1 MASNIFNF
9 GSATVD
15 YSITNSSV
23 GSADTMDNFQPFS
36 FFEYLKYSKQVAT
49 PEQFT
54 QGYNDY
60 LQQWY
65 SHTNAAP
72 IVQTNEIRQRYVD
85 LLKDIAFNF
94 TTADEKRFLSNLN
107 YDDASDLAIAIPF
120 YARKLKEICLFY
132 TKKRETIKNRSQEVK
147 IKGST
152 TSIEKL
158 VFQNIID
165 YLYAAEDEGAINI
178 NLQQIAQNLQID
190 VVDYFDTYSNYF
202 DLDPS
207 ASVDDLQITNELRR
221 KYFTSN
227 VNAISAQLFLGF
239 SDAVL
244 VDIFSTPF
252 YLKEIGA
259 GLIINPKKFIE
270 KTLFDFNCEINPIAE
285 LLSSDTQSLSSNYAL
300 KRKLVQKYIG
310 TDFYYLSTNSQS
322 QFVSGTLFK
331 AENACGNLVNKRFA
345 TTATIPEDQLKTAQ
359 QLGLFFRPDKMGVIQ
374 FASPN
379 KSYYINQSSLK
390 PNFVYVF
397 PDPNIY
403 GNVTDFYFSNIEYP
417 LQFAIDYSSNI
428 KKLDAGLAYGYIK
441 SNEYL
446 QNFFAYFSEPLYIN
460 ADVHNASAFDVHLQR
475 IFDDGIFTQ
484 YKQDVYG
491 NEFGLLKDIKRYNQN
506 QNNINN
512 IDSKCITIDGHVF
525 NDVTEGFGFNYATIE
540 GDYFGSIRTGLTAKT
555 IDELPPGGG
564 TFSTGYTF
572 ASAGMFSL
580 TGNKYTLYF
589 REYSP
594 YFACASINANYICSI
609 RDGGFFT
616 AADNSTLPDVP
627 SDSAA
632 WNAHSKVYYAILCDA
647 GLSATNVLM
656 PGKNMAALTATVVAP
671 ALSSNKYQVFD
682 SNYFNNNCYD
692 VADYDYSESLGN
704 YIGEVN
710 PQCTTIVAASAHID
724 NETIQQ
730 MQSKIG
736 SILVKNIVNNQV
748 LPLSSAL
755 SATFFKYPVAV
766 KNEIYNTHVENFNLI
781 YNTIIIKTPHY
792 VVFDKIEMDAQGNFI
807 KTGTLNSTI
816 TIKDDGYEQ
825 CSNNFFV
832 ENTNDVWT
840 FKTTLLDNALSASNA
855 KCIYP
860 VIYRYNVKS
869 NAFERKY
876 PMNTDVA
883 SLSSMFANA
892 LSGIN
897 IVRIGNAN
905 ITYAQQNDKYALSW
919 TGFDLNNMSYVFAAW
934 FNLIGD
940 AVVFDANLTGVFAP
954 DELPFT
960 YNFVNA
966 LSSFTTIDTL
976 STANASFN
984 ARNGALFF
992 N

>member
-1 MASNIFNF
+1 MAYNIFSF

-23 GSADTMDNFQPFS
+23 GSADTLDNFQPFS

-65 SHTNAAP
+65 SQTNATP
-72 IVQTNEIRQRYVD
+72 VDQTNEIRQRYVD
-85 LLKDIAFNF
+85 LLKDIAINF
-94 TTADEKRFLSNLN
+94 TTIDEKRFLNNLN
-107 YDDASDLAIAIPF
+107 YDDASDMAIAIPF
-120 YARKLKEICLFY
+120 YARKLKDICLFY

-147 IKGST
+147 SKGST

-165 YLYAAEDEGAINI
+165 YLYAAEDEGAINVD
-178 NLQQIAQNLQID
+178 LQQIAQTLQID

-227 VNAISAQLFLGF
+227 VNTISAQLFLGF
-239 SDAVL
+239 SNAVL
-244 VDIFSTPF
+244 SDIFATPF
-252 YLKEIGA
+252 YLKEIGE
-259 GLIINPKKFIE
+259 GLIINPQRFIE

-285 LLSSDTQSLSSNYAL
+285 LLNADTQALSSNYAL

-331 AENACGNLVNKRFA
+331 AENACGNLINKRFA

-359 QLGLFFRPDKMGVIQ
+359 QLGLFFRPDKMGVVQ
-374 FASPN
+374 FAAPN
-379 KSYYINQSSLK
+379 KSYYVNQSSLK
-390 PNFVYVF
+390 PNYVYVF

-403 GNVTDFYFSNIEYP
+403 GNVTNFYFSNLPYP
-417 LQFAIDYSSNI
+417 LQYAIDYSDSI

-460 ADVHNASAFDVHLQR
+460 ADVHNASAFDAHLQR
-475 IFDDGIFTQ
+475 VFDEGIFTQ
-484 YKQDVYG
+484 HRQDVYG

-506 QNNINN
+506 INNINN
-512 IDSKCITIDGHVF
+512 INSKCITIDGHVF
-525 NDVTEGFGFNYATIE
+525 NDVEQGFDFDYAVVDD
-540 GDYFGSIRTGLTAKT
+540 DYFGSIRTGLTAKT
-555 IDELPPGGG
+555 IDAVPPGGG
-564 TFSTGYTF
+564 TFSTGYNF
-572 ASAGMFSL
+572 ASAGMFTL
-580 TGNKYTLYF
+580 TGSKYTLYF

-616 AADNSTLPDVP
+616 APDNSILPDVS
-627 SDSAA
+627 SDSVA
-632 WNAHSKVYYAILCDA
+632 WNSNSRVYYAILCDA
-647 GLSATNVLM
+647 GLSATNVLV
-656 PGKNMAALTATVVAP
+656 PGRNMAALTATVVAP
-671 ALSSNKYQVFD
+671 ALSSNVYQVFD
-682 SNYFNNNCYD
+682 SSFFNNNCHT
-692 VADYDYSESLGN
+692 VADYDYSASIDN
-704 YIGEVN
+704 YIGVVN
-710 PQCTTIVAASAHID
+710 PGCTTIVAASAQIS
-724 NETIQQ
+724 NETIEQIK
-730 MQSKIG
+730 SKIG
-736 SILVKNIVNNQV
+736 SILVKNITQNQV
-748 LPLSSAL
+748 MPLSSAL
-755 SATFFKYPVAV
+755 SATFFKYPTAV
-766 KNEIYNTHVENFNLI
+766 KDEIYSTDVEHFNLI

-792 VVFDKIEMDAQGNFI
+792 VVFDKIEMDDVGHFI
-807 KTGTLNSTI
+807 KTGTFNSTI
-816 TIKDDGYEQ
+816 TINAGEQ
-825 CSNNFFV
+825 CSNSFFV
-832 ENTNDVWT
+832 EHTNDVWT
-840 FKTTLLDNALSASNA
+840 FKTTLLENALSATNA
-855 KCIYP
+855 KCTYP
-860 VIYRYNVKS
+860 TIYRYNVKT
-869 NAFERKY
+869 NAFNKKF
-876 PMNTDVA
+876 PTNADVA
-883 SLSSMFANA
+883 TLSAMFANP

-897 IVRIGNAN
+897 IVRYGNAN
-905 ITYAQQNDKYALSW
+905 ISYAQQNDKYALSW
-919 TGFDLNNMSYVFAAW
+919 TGYDLNNMSYVFAAW

-940 AVVFDANLTGVFAP
+940 AVVFDSNLTGVFAP
-954 DELPFT
+954 DDLPFT

-966 LSSFTTIDTL
+966 LSTFSTIDVL
-976 STANASFN
+976 STANASL
-984 ARNGALFF
+984 RVQNGALFF

>member
-15 YSITNSSV
+15 YSVTNLNVS
-23 GSADTMDNFQPFS
+23 SADTLDNFQPFS

-60 LQQWY
+60 LQSWY
-65 SHTNAAP
+65 SKTNAVPAQQ
-72 IVQTNEIRQRYVD
+72 INQIRQNYVD
-85 LLKDIAFNF
+85 LLKDIAINY
-94 TTADEKRFLSNLN
+94 TTVDEKRFLNNLN

-132 TKKRETIKNRSQEVK
+132 TKKREAIKNKSQDVK

-152 TSIEKL
+152 TSIEKV

-165 YLYAAEDEGAINI
+165 YLYAAEDEGIINVD
-178 NLQQIAQNLQID
+178 LQQIAQNIQID

-207 ASVDDLQITNELRR
+207 ASVDDLQITNKLRR
-221 KYFTSN
+221 QYFTSN

-239 SDAVL
+239 SNAVL
-244 VDIFSTPF
+244 SDIFSTPF

-259 GLIINPKKFIE
+259 GLIINPKLFIE

-285 LLSSDTQSLSSNYAL
+285 ILNADTDALSSNYAL

-310 TDFYYLSTNSQS
+310 TDFYYLSTNSHS

-331 AENACGNLVNKRFA
+331 AENACGNLLNKRFA
-345 TTATIPEDQLKTAQ
+345 STATVPEEQLKTAQ

-374 FASPN
+374 FAAPN
-379 KSYYINQSSLK
+379 KSYYINQNSLK

-403 GNVTDFYFSNIEYP
+403 GNVTNFYFSNLEYP

-441 SNEYL
+441 SNEYM

-460 ADVHNASAFDVHLQR
+460 SLMHNSSAFASHLQC
-475 IFDDGIFTQ
+475 IFNEGIFTQ

-491 NEFGLLKDIKRYNQN
+491 NEFGLLKDIRRYNQN
-506 QNNINN
+506 QNNISNVN
-512 IDSKCITIDGHVF
+512 SKCITMDGHVF
-525 NDVTEGFGFNYATIE
+525 NDLSEGFNFNYAVVE
-540 GDYFGSIRTGLTAKT
+540 DNYFGSIRTGLTAKT
-555 IDELPPGGG
+555 IDEAPPGGG
-564 TFSTGYTF
+564 TFTTGYTF
-572 ASAGMFSL
+572 ASAGMFAL
-580 TGNKYTLYF
+580 TGSKYTLYF

-594 YFACASINANYICSI
+594 YFACDNINANYVCSV

-616 AADNSTLPDVP
+616 AADNALLPDVP

-632 WNAHSKVYYAILCDA
+632 WNASSRVYYTVMCDA
-647 GLSATNVLM
+647 GISATNVLK
-656 PGKNMAALTATVVAP
+656 PGKNAAAFTATVVAP
-671 ALSSNKYQVFD
+671 ALSNSIYQVFD
-682 SNYFNNNCYD
+682 SNYFNNDCHTIT
-692 VADYDYSESLGN
+692 DYDYSESLGN
-704 YIGEVN
+704 YIDEVN
-710 PQCTTIVAASAHID
+710 PGCTTIVSASDTIGA
-724 NETIQQ
+724 ESIQQ
-730 MQSKIG
+730 MKSKIG
-736 SILVKNIVNNQV
+736 SILVKNIINNQV

-766 KNEIYNTHVENFNLI
+766 KNEIYSTNVENFNLI

-792 VVFDKIEMDAQGNFI
+792 VVFDKIDVDSNGNFI

-816 TIKDDGYEQ
+816 TIADNNYEQ
-825 CSNNFFV
+825 CSNSFFV
-832 ENTNDVWT
+832 EHTNDVWT
-840 FKTTLLDNALSASNA
+840 FKTTLLYNALSASNA

-860 VIYRYNVKS
+860 TIYKYNVNS

-876 PMNTDVA
+876 PANTDVA
-883 SLSSMFANA
+883 TLSTMFANA

-897 IVRIGNAN
+897 IVRIENAN
-905 ITYAQQNDKYALSW
+905 IAYAQTNNKYALTW
-919 TGFDLNNMSYVFAAW
+919 TGYDLNNMSYIFAAW
-934 FNLIGD
+934 FDLVGD
-940 AVVFDANLTGVFAP
+940 AVVFDSNLLSVFAP
-954 DELPFT
+954 EELPFT
-960 YNFVNA
+960 YNFINA
-966 LSSFTTIDTL
+966 LSSFTTIDVL

-984 ARNGALFF
+984 ARDGNLFF